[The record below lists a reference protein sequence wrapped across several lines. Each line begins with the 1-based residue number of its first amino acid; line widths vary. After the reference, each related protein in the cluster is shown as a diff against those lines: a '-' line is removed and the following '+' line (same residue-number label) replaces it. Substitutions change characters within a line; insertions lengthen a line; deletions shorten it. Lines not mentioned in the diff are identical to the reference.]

1 MAGTRDRL
9 KAWFFFLNP
18 AYLKR
23 PVFWLS
29 FLGLIFIVG
38 LMLGIPYYI
47 TSQNQYCSTCH
58 AMESYYKTWQNSTHA
73 NTNCLACH
81 VEPGWKSGAYHF
93 VRTTREIYTNLVGS
107 TGERSPFYSAPSNAL
122 CFTCHTQARDV
133 SASGDLIIP
142 HTKHVNMRGLK
153 CIDCHKYLVHFK
165 NPEGKNTPSM
175 TICYKCHDGK
185 KASKECRACHT
196 KKSFPETHKSPDF
209 LSGHGALAQT
219 EGKTCAKC
227 HAWTPGY
234 CTECHLKRPASH
246 AGIEF
251 RTYHKERAQTRQQ
264 GCYVCH
270 GKAFCKNCHD

>member
-1 MAGTRDRL
+1 MAGFKDRL
-9 KAWFFFLNP
+9 KSWFFFLNP
-18 AYLKR
+18 TYLKR

-29 FLGLIFIVG
+29 FLGLVFIIG
-38 LMLGIPYYI
+38 LVIGIPYYI

-58 AMESYYKTWQNSTHA
+58 SMETYYKTWQNSTHA
-73 NTNCLACH
+73 NTACLVCH
-81 VEPGWKSGAYHF
+81 VEPGFKNQAYHF
-93 VRTTREIYTNLVGS
+93 IRTTRELYTNLVGA
-107 TGERSPFYSAPSNAL
+107 GEERSPYYQAPSNAV
-122 CFTCHTQARDV
+122 CFTCHTQYRDI

-142 HTKHVNMRGLK
+142 HGQHVKMQGLK

-185 KASKECRACHT
+185 KATKECRACHT
-196 KKSFPETHKSPDF
+196 KKAYPVSHKDPTF
-209 LSGHGALAQT
+209 MENHGTMAQT
-219 EGKTCAKC
+219 QGKECAKC

-246 AGIEF
+246 DGIAF
-251 RTYHKERAQTRQQ
+251 RSTHSERAAVRQQ